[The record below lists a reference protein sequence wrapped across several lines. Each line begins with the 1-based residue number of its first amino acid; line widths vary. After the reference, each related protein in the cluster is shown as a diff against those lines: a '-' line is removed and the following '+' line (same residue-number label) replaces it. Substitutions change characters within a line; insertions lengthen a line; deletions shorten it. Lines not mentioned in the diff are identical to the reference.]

1 MTGTSPVGRTP
12 VMTTT
17 LRPTEPLQHSADG
30 GRSRTYDIC
39 VNSRRVGS
47 VRVATDPNFG
57 AASGMIEDLRV
68 DEPDRGRGRG
78 TVAALAAE
86 EVLRGWGC
94 SDVKISVPAGATA
107 ALALARALGYTE
119 RSRNML
125 KELADEAPA
134 PEPGVEVRPMTD
146 EEFAAWETRARDA
159 FAQSWIDRGV
169 PEDQARAK
177 AEASHRELLP
187 LGLASPGAA
196 LQVAVVGGEVVGHVW
211 TGVRTLEPGVSAGY
225 VYDVEVVAAQ
235 RGKGYGRTLMRL
247 AERVT
252 REAGETLLGLH
263 VFAGNTP
270 AIRLYES
277 LGYRTTHVNSSKP
290 LL

>member
-1 MTGTSPVGRTP
+1 
-12 VMTTT
+12 MTTT
-17 LRPTEPLQHSADG
+17 LRPAEPLQHSADG

-47 VRVATDPNFG
+47 VRIATDPHFG
-57 AASGMIEDLRV
+57 AASGRIQGLRV

-94 SDVKISVPAGATA
+94 KDVGIAVPADAGA

-119 RSRNML
+119 ISRNML
-125 KELADEAPA
+125 KELAGPPPA
-134 PEPGVEVRPMTD
+134 PPAGTETRPMTE
-146 EEFAAWETRARDA
+146 EEFTGWEAAARES
-159 FAQSWIDRGV
+159 FARSWIDRGV

-187 LGLASPGAA
+187 QGLATPGTAIQLVLA
-196 LQVAVVGGEVVGHVW
+196 DGRPVGHVW
-211 TGVRTLEPGVSAGY
+211 TGARELEPGVNAVY
-225 VYDVEVVAAQ
+225 VYRVEVDEER
-235 RGKGYGRTLMRL
+235 RGQGYGRTLMLL
-247 AERVT
+247 AERAAL
-252 REAGETLLGLH
+252 EAGETLLGLH

-277 LGYRTTHVNSSKP
+277 LGYRTTTVNSTKP

>member
-1 MTGTSPVGRTP
+1 
-12 VMTTT
+12 MTTT

-47 VRVATDPNFG
+47 VRLATDPNFG
-57 AASGMIEDLRV
+57 GAAGLIERLRV

-94 SDVKISVPAGATA
+94 ADVSISVPAEAAA

-125 KELADEAPA
+125 KELTGPA
-134 PEPGVEVRPMTD
+134 AEPPAGIEVRPMSE
-146 EEFAAWETRARDA
+146 EEFGVWETAAKDSFAR
-159 FAQSWIDRGV
+159 SWIDRGV
-169 PEDQARAK
+169 PEEQARAK

-187 LGLASPGAA
+187 RGLASPGTAIR
-196 LQVAVVGGEVVGHVW
+196 VAVAGGAVVGHVW
-211 TGVRTLEPGVSAGY
+211 TGVRELEPGVGAGY
-225 VYDVEVVAAQ
+225 VYDIEVGAER
-235 RGKGYGRTLMRL
+235 RGEGYGRALMLL